1 MPRARPACS
10 SEFSGRVRV
19 HPARSTAAHH
29 NHKRPRRKQLNH
41 SESKQWQKNVKVA
54 AATAMT
60 GVDHAATARRLRR
73 LSSGRLESKF
83 FVKMT
88 FLTRG
93 EAARIVAPDSA
104 TRGD

>member
-1 MPRARPACS
+1 M
-10 SEFSGRVRV
+10 RV
-19 HPARSTAAHH
+19 PPELDATAMG
-29 NHKRPRRKQLNH
+29 
-41 SESKQWQKNVKVA
+41 VA